1 MKQKT
6 NTPDDDMSGHTP
18 PSSAYKKAGVDIDA
32 AADLVEMIKPA
43 IRDTRRP
50 GMMSDIGGFGA
61 LFDLKAAGYEDPIL
75 VSSTD
80 GVGTKIKIAI
90 ESDIHNTIGID
101 AVAMCVNDLIV
112 QGAEPLF
119 FLDYFATGHLDKRVG
134 KAVIDSVAKGCEI
147 AGCALIGG
155 EIAEMPGLYADGDY
169 DLAGF
174 TVGAV
179 NRNDLINGQDIA
191 AGDVILALA
200 SNGVHSNGYSLVR
213 KIIADSKDYDFD
225 TPLPFDVEIT
235 VQDKEIEQQTSYHG
249 ETVIDALL
257 APTRIYV
264 KSLLKAF
271 AIKQKNGKPAIKG
284 MAHIT
289 GGGLTENVPRVL
301 PEGLCAVIDAAC
313 WPLPELFKWLKAE
326 GHLDNDDLAR
336 TLNCG
341 IGMIV
346 ICDPAHADALTQSL
360 VSNGERVYKIGE
372 IAAKKQ
378 TSEISIFINN
388 RQKSW

>member
-1 MKQKT
+1 MQGHNKQ
-6 NTPDDDMSGHTP
+6 P
-18 PSSAYKKAGVDIDA
+18 SAYKQAGVDIDA
-32 AADLVEMIKPA
+32 ADELIESIKPA
-43 IRDTRRP
+43 VGNTHRA
-50 GMMSDIGGFGA
+50 GMMSGLGGFGA
-61 LFDLKAAGYEDPIL
+61 LFDPKAAGYDDPIL

-80 GVGTKIKIAI
+80 GVGTKIKVAI
-90 ESDIHNTIGID
+90 DADVHHTIGID

-119 FLDYFATGHLDKRVG
+119 FLDYFATGVLDKRVG
-134 KAVIDSVAKGCEI
+134 KAVIEGVAKGCEI

-179 NRNDLINGQDIA
+179 NRDQLINGETIQS
-191 AGDVILALA
+191 GDVILALS

-213 KIIADSKDYDFD
+213 KILADSGHSYDERI
-225 TPLPFDVEIT
+225 PFDMV
-235 VQDKEIEQQTSYHG
+235 VAMQDRDLEKQTLSHA
-249 ETVIDALL
+249 ETLVDALL

-271 AIKQKNGKPAIKG
+271 EIKNDHGKPVIKG

-289 GGGLTENVPRVL
+289 GGGLSENIPRVL
-301 PEGLCAVIDAAC
+301 PDGLSASLDAAA
-313 WPLPELFKWLKAE
+313 WELPQIFKWLKKK
-326 GHLDNDDLAR
+326 GNLDNDDLMR

-346 ICDPAHADALTQSL
+346 ICDPKHANALEESL
-360 VSNGERVYKIGE
+360 NNSGETVSAIGQ
-372 IAAKKQ
+372 ITAAKQ
-378 TSEISIFINN
+378 PEISFMIKN
-388 RQKSW
+388 RKKAWG